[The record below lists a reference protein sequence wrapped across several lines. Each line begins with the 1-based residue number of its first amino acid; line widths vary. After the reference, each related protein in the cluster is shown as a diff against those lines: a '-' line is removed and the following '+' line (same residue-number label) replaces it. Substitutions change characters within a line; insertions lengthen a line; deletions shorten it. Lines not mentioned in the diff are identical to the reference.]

1 MLNESGVFMI
11 EGVDIHNYYDSDYYG
26 MSAYIFRYTNHGKNF
41 LFTLPGCYFEEIL
54 KMMSES
60 INSNYCLLLEKF
72 IDAGLDFDFD
82 FQNNELG
89 GWWEIPDK
97 NLLLENLKAI
107 NFGNMSQDLINDDTR
122 YSLDLIA
129 EMHKNLISYL
139 DNSYKIFLHYM

>member
-1 MLNESGVFMI
+1 
-11 EGVDIHNYYDSDYYG
+11 
-26 MSAYIFRYTNHGKNF
+26 
-41 LFTLPGCYFEEIL
+41 
-54 KMMSES
+54 MSES

-107 NFGNMSQDLINDDTR
+107 DFSNMSPDLINDDAE
-122 YSLDLIA
+122 YYLDLIA
-129 EMHKNLISYL
+129 EMHKTLIGYL
-139 DNSYKIFLHYM
+139 DNSYKFFCTICKLIINHRIMTKEMVFMQPIPVAEKSFPLQRTIILLNFLQN

>member
-1 MLNESGVFMI
+1 MNNSKFFIV
-11 EGVDIHNYYDSDYYG
+11 EGIDVYNYYDSDYYG
-26 MSAYIFRYTNHGKNF
+26 MSAYIFCYKNQDENF

-107 NFGNMSQDLINDDTR
+107 DFSNMSPDLINDDAE
-122 YSLDLIA
+122 YYLDLIA
-129 EMHKNLISYL
+129 EMHKTLIGYL

>member
-1 MLNESGVFMI
+1 MNNSKFFIV
-11 EGVDIHNYYDSDYYG
+11 EGIDVYNYYDSDYYS
-26 MSAYIFRYTNHGKNF
+26 MSAYIFCYKNQDENF

-72 IDAGLDFDFD
+72 IDAGLDFDFY

-107 NFGNMSQDLINDDTR
+107 DFSNMSPDLINDDAE
-122 YSLDLIA
+122 YYLDLIA
-129 EMHKNLISYL
+129 EMHKTLIGYL

>member
-1 MLNESGVFMI
+1 MNNSKFFIV
-11 EGVDIHNYYDSDYYG
+11 EGIDVYHYYDSDYYG
-26 MSAYIFRYTNHGKNF
+26 MSAYIFCYKNQDENF
-41 LFTLPGCYFEEIL
+41 LLTLPGCYFEEIL

-107 NFGNMSQDLINDDTR
+107 DFSNMSPDLINDDAE
-122 YSLDLIA
+122 YYLDLIA
-129 EMHKNLISYL
+129 EMHKKLVSYL
-139 DNSYKIFLHYM
+139 DNNYQIFLHYM